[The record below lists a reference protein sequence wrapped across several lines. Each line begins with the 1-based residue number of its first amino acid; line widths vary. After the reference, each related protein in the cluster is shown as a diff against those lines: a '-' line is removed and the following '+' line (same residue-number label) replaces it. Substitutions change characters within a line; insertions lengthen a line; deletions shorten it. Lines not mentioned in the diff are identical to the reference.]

1 MTAEIRNPNPVL
13 ATSRL
18 NGCDILVTPT
28 PELNMRKSLCSYTRD
43 LLLGRKIGE
52 QRVETNYRIHNTR
65 LSSDDSR
72 AQAQCVSFLEIRP
85 NAACSW
91 VDACLAHRVENLG
104 SAKGLSP
111 VGDTATIDENCT
123 GK

>member
-1 MTAEIRNPNPVL
+1 MTAEIRNPDPVL

-28 PELNMRKSLCSYTRD
+28 PELKMRKSLCSYTRD

-85 NAACSW
+85 NVPA
-91 VDACLAHRVENLG
+91 VGLT
-104 SAKGLSP
+104 SA
-111 VGDTATIDENCT
+111 
-123 GK
+123 